1 MQATGSSIA
10 EIFTRGGPLMW
21 PLLALSLV
29 SIALIIERAIFWLG
43 LHRRG
48 RDQWIA
54 DLADRLREGDDA
66 GARAI
71 VASDR
76 SFYASVGSALLSTPA
91 HDGLA
96 VEMVE
101 RYRRHFERFG
111 VTLST
116 IITAAPLL
124 GILGTVTGIIQ
135 SFELL
140 GQTRNIADIESI
152 AVGIAQA
159 LITTAFGLVVA
170 LVALF
175 PYMIFRAQADRVVGS
190 IERLAAARLA
200 ARANGAVRS

>member
-200 ARANGAVRS
+200 ARTNGAVRS